1 MSQPLRC
8 LVTGSA
14 GAAGAGVSLPRATTF
29 ATGGATVGAAG
40 GGAAAA
46 SACIAGAVSLRTVD
60 AEGFGEVGQV
70 AAAGDGAG
78 STEGAGGAA
87 AMGAA
92 GAGANGGSLL
102 TVEMVVT
109 LAALATTGAGT
120 S

>member
-14 GAAGAGVSLPRATTF
+14 GAAGAGVSLPRAATF
-29 ATGGATVGAAG
+29 ATG

-70 AAAGDGAG
+70 AAAGGGAG

-87 AMGAA
+87 ATGAA

-102 TVEMVVT
+102 TVEMVVM
-109 LAALATTGAGT
+109 LAALETTGAGT